1 MKNLLT
7 FTFLLLF
14 AIPLMGQT
22 NNSSHDI
29 TVDFDDLAVLN
40 VVSTN
45 PTTDVILNASW
56 GINVAGEEVS
66 VGTYLDSNSVN
77 RLHYS
82 VFSPEGGNKDFNIS
96 VQTTGFDGAGWTI
109 DLELLE
115 GNFPNTP
122 SKGTP
127 ISSVDLRAASSSV
140 DVVDGIHKIAWTG
153 TDISTDGWGLKY
165 KLKVT
170 DMNTFEGGSNT
181 TNPIIVTYTIYED

>member
-7 FTFLLLF
+7 FTFLFLF
-14 AIPLMGQT
+14 VVPLMGQT

-45 PTTDVILNASW
+45 TITDVILNASW
-56 GINVAGEEVS
+56 DINVAGEEVS
-66 VGTYLDSNSVN
+66 VGTYLDSNDMN

-82 VFSPEGGNKDFNIS
+82 VFSPQGGNKKFNIS
-96 VQTTGFDGAGWTI
+96 VQSSGFDGTGWTI
-109 DLELLE
+109 DLEMIQ
-115 GNFPNTP
+115 GDFPNTP
-122 SKGTP
+122 SEGTALQ
-127 ISSVDLRAASSSV
+127 SLNLRDAATST
-140 DVVDGIHKIAWTG
+140 DVVQDIHKIAWTG
-153 TDISTDGWGLKY
+153 TDVSTDGWGLKY

-170 DMNTFEGGSNT
+170 DMNSFEGGSNT